1 MKLSLALLALSATGA
16 IAGRP
21 NLSIQV
27 RDGVFDDGA
36 AALEPT
42 LTWETSTKS
51 GDITYDF
58 GLEADA
64 RPTADLASLPKNFWG
79 KASKSFGAWG
89 VTARAEVAAGDYG
102 SANLEINADNA
113 GDDLSIKVDA
123 TAGGEFAVSKVEATK
138 GFDSG
143 DARVT
148 VNPRFDVASKETDVV
163 IGYSS
168 GKTDVEVTA
177 SKEEQEVTVSQQ
189 LDADNKVSPSFAL
202 RSGKMSVEWE
212 RSLGDDNTITTT
224 LKPSEEVEVEWADGE
239 WTANVNLPIV
249 GSALGGANVSVKR
262 EVNF

>member
-1 MKLSLALLALSATGA
+1 MAAMAE
-16 IAGRP
+16 AGRP

-42 LTWETSTKS
+42 LTWETSTKQ
-51 GDITYDF
+51 GDVTYDF

-64 RPTADLASLPKNFWG
+64 RPTADLASLPKTFWG
-79 KASKSFGAWG
+79 KASKTFGAWG
-89 VTARAEVAAGDYG
+89 VSARAEVAAGDFG
-102 SANLEINADNA
+102 NAAVEINADNA
-113 GDDLSIKVDA
+113 GDDLSVKIDA
-123 TAGGEFAVSKVEATK
+123 SAGSDFSVSKVELTK

-148 VNPRFDVASKETDVV
+148 VNPRFDVATKETDVV

-168 GKTDVEVTA
+168 GKTDVEIEA
-177 SKEEQEVTVSQQ
+177 SKGEQEVTVSQQ

-212 RSLGDDNTITTT
+212 RSLGADNTITTT
-224 LKPSEEVEVEWADGE
+224 LKPNEEVEVEWADGE

-249 GSALGGANVSVKR
+249 GSSLGGANVSVKR